1 MIIFHPFAETDYK
14 PTANAGSDIVINL
27 PQNYVTLYGNAS
39 TDDKGIKSYEWTKAP
54 DGQLAA
60 DMMVNLVVSFKLFPL
75 KERTFSR
82 HRSKNRKWIV
92 HFHNDVYIVDK
103 CLCFSLFD
111 FVLMYLL
118 I

>member
-1 MIIFHPFAETDYK
+1 MIVIIKKFCKMRFQNLMHLNAKNISHGKRKEKYFKYLFKPKKRTKQKEISIVIIFHPFTETDYK

-60 DMMVNLVVSFKLFPL
+60 DMMVN
-75 KERTFSR
+75 
-82 HRSKNRKWIV
+82 W
-92 HFHNDVYIVDK
+92 
-103 CLCFSLFD
+103 
-111 FVLMYLL
+111 
-118 I
+118 